1 MNAPIRRRRPSVIL
15 LRHSDIHAPML
26 ASAERAPSGKDAGN
40 SVLRLSR
47 SEKPPIRNLR
57 AEVEAA
63 FREAKWG
70 RT

>member
-1 MNAPIRRRRPSVIL
+1 VIL

-26 ASAERAPSGKDAGN
+26 ASVDRSTIGKDAGN
-40 SVLRLSR
+40 GARRLNR